1 MKLKKTDN
9 GFSFVSDGVSFD
21 FVSNTVPEEKNSV
34 FSFDIIGT
42 VPSPVLKDGDRILIP
57 MGEGIALTVG
67 EDDPITNAYGDFCSK
82 QGTLCMAIVER
93 ESKFLLISLENGI
106 YTAYDTRP
114 EDGRYKL
121 NIFTKNNMSC
131 GVSYAVFDSLKDACA
146 CHRTLHGDVIT
157 LNEKIKANSEIEKL
171 VGGAIFWIWNNNY
184 DEVMYSDYDTDVDPA
199 TGDDL
204 MRIADDLHQNGVDK
218 AMMGIFFE
226 PDSNYVEPLY
236 KRYGYISTQYD
247 NYNDVLNP
255 EMLSII
261 PNNRAKNCDY
271 TARRM
276 KDYSAGV
283 QITPTGELAK
293 AWALKGFDGV
303 MHPQNTLC
311 PVIAAQRIKEEIPQI
326 LAKYPYYKGRFIDV
340 YGCRLGTCYSEVHPS
355 TMAETLVVKNGAF
368 EAMEKMGLI
377 TGTENGFD
385 GILSHLTYSEGLH
398 SPVNLQIPDSGRKH
412 AHVMND
418 EQTAHIGKE
427 MMRPERRVPLW
438 QLVYHDCMMTFPYW
452 GDSTESTPKYTNRR
466 VLFACLFGCPP
477 LYSFS
482 VKDYE
487 ALKPSILDSYKRIS
501 QVHSKVATLKMTDY
515 EVLSEDY
522 ALQRSVFGNKYQ
534 VTVNFSDTAREYN
547 GKMLQAES
555 LVFEEI

>member
-1 MKLKKTDN
+1 MTLQKNEK
-9 GFSFVSDGVSFD
+9 GFSIALGSVSFD
-21 FVSNTVPEEKNSV
+21 FVSDQIPSCENSV
-34 FSFDIIGT
+34 YRFEITGT
-42 VPSPVLKDGDRILIP
+42 VPTPVLKDNDRILIP

-67 EDDPITNAYGDFCSK
+67 EEEPVTNAFGDFCSK
-82 QGTLCMAIVER
+82 QGTLCMVIVER
-93 ESKFLLISLENGI
+93 EGKFLLISLDNGV
-106 YTAYDTRP
+106 YSSYDTRP

-121 NIFTKNNMSC
+121 FIKNKEKC
-131 GVSYAVFDSLKDACA
+131 GVSYAAFDSLVEACA
-146 CHRTLHGDVIT
+146 CHRALHNDVIT
-157 LNEKIKANSEIEKL
+157 LKDKIKANPEIEKL
-171 VGGAIFWIWNNNY
+171 VGGGIFWIWNNNY

-199 TGDDL
+199 TGNDL
-204 MRIADDLHQNGVDK
+204 MSIADDLHKNGVDK

-226 PDSNYVEPLY
+226 PDSNFVEPLY
-236 KRYGYISTQYD
+236 KKYGYISTQYD

-261 PNNRAKNCDY
+261 PKNRAKNCDY

-293 AWALKGFDGV
+293 AWALKGFDGL
-303 MHPQNTLC
+303 MHSQNTLC
-311 PVIAAQRIKEEIPQI
+311 PVVAAQRIKEEIPQI

-355 TMAETLVVKNGAF
+355 TMAETLVVKNEAF

-385 GILSHLTYSEGLH
+385 GIVNHLTYSEGLH

-412 AHVMND
+412 AHIMND
-418 EQTAHIGKE
+418 EQSEHIGKQ
-427 MMRPERRVPLW
+427 MMRPDRRVPLW

-452 GDSTESTPKYTNRR
+452 GDSTESAPKHTNRR

-487 ALKPSILDSYKRIS
+487 ALKPAILDSYKRIGEI
-501 QVHSKVATLKMTDY
+501 HSKVATLKMTDY
-515 EVLSEDY
+515 EILSDDY
-522 ALQRSVFGNKYQ
+522 MLQRSVFGDKYQ
-534 VTVNFSDTAREYN
+534 VVVNFSDTAREYN
-547 GKMLQAES
+547 GKTIEAES
-555 LVFEEI
+555 LIFEEIK

>member
-1 MKLKKTDN
+1 MFFSKFDG
-9 GFSFVSDGVSFD
+9 GFSISHDGIGFEFISDVIPSESGEVLSLEVLGV
-21 FVSNTVPEEKNSV
+21 VPTPK
-34 FSFDIIGT
+34 
-42 VPSPVLKDGDRILIP
+42 LMDGDRILVP
-57 MGEGIALTVG
+57 VGEGIALTVG
-67 EDDPITNAYGDFCSK
+67 EDEPIENAFGDFCSK
-82 QGTLCMAIVER
+82 QGTLCMVVLER
-93 ESKFLLISLENGI
+93 NGKFLLISLENGVNSS
-106 YTAYDTRP
+106 YDTRP
-114 EDGRYKL
+114 ENGRYKL
-121 NIFTKNNMSC
+121 FIKNKMEC
-131 GVSYAVFDSLKDACA
+131 KVHYAVFDSLVDACA
-146 CHRTLHGDVIT
+146 CHRALHGGAIT
-157 LNEKIKANSEIEKL
+157 LEEKIKANPEIEKL

-184 DEVMYSDYDTDVDPA
+184 DEVMYSDYDTDVDPS

-204 MRIADDLHQNGVDK
+204 MRIADELYSNGVDK

-226 PDSNYVEPLY
+226 SDSKYVEPLY
-236 KRYGYISTQYD
+236 KKYGYISTQYD

-293 AWALKGFDGV
+293 AWAIKGFDGI
-303 MHPQNTLC
+303 MHAQNTLC

-340 YGCRLGTCYSEVHPS
+340 YGCRLGTCYSDVHPS
-355 TMAETLVVKNGAF
+355 TMANTLVVKNGAF

-385 GILSHLTYSEGLH
+385 GIVDHLTYSEGLH

-418 EQTAHIGKE
+418 EQIAHIGKQ
-427 MMRPERRVPLW
+427 MMRPDRRVPLW
-438 QLVYHDCMMTFPYW
+438 QLVYHDCMLTFPYW
-452 GDSTESTPKYTNRR
+452 GDSTESAPRYTNRR

-487 ALKPSILDSYKRIS
+487 VLKPAILDSYKRIS
-501 QVHSKVATLKMTDY
+501 EVHSKVATLKMTDY
-515 EVLSEDY
+515 RVLSDDY
-522 ALQRSVFGNKYQ
+522 SLRLSEFGGKYR
-534 VTVNFSDTAREYN
+534 VVANFSDSATEYC
-547 GKMLQAES
+547 GKMISAES
-555 LVFEEI
+555 FIFEEI

>member
-1 MKLKKTDN
+1 MKLIKTEN
-9 GFSFVSDGVSFD
+9 GFSLTLDGVGFD
-21 FVSNTVPEEKNSV
+21 FVSERIPQGGGEIFEYNAVGVIPTP
-34 FSFDIIGT
+34 I
-42 VPSPVLKDGDRILIP
+42 LKDGDRILIP

-67 EDDPITNAYGDFCSK
+67 EEEPIANAFGDFCSK

-93 ESKFLLISLENGI
+93 EGKFLLISLENGI
-106 YTAYDTRP
+106 YSAYDTRP
-114 EDGRYKL
+114 VDGRYKL
-121 NIFTKNNMSC
+121 DMFTKNNMPC
-131 GVSYAVFDSLKDACA
+131 GISYAVFDSLKDACA
-146 CHRTLHGDVIT
+146 CHRRLHGDVIT
-157 LNEKIKANSEIEKL
+157 LDEKIKANPEIEKL
-171 VGGAIFWIWNNNY
+171 AGGGIFWIWNNNY
-184 DEVMYSDYDTDVDPA
+184 DEVMYSDYDTDVNPA

-204 MRIADDLHQNGVDK
+204 MRIADDLHENGVDK

-226 PDSNYVEPLY
+226 PDSAFVEPLY
-236 KRYGYISTQYD
+236 KKYGYISTQYD

-283 QITPTGELAK
+283 QITPTGDMAK
-293 AWALKGFDGV
+293 AWALKGFDGL
-303 MHPQNTLC
+303 MHSQNTLC
-311 PVIAAQRIKEEIPQI
+311 PVVAAQRIKEEIPQI

-340 YGCRLGTCYSEVHPS
+340 YGCRLGTCYSKVHPS

-385 GILSHLTYSEGLH
+385 GIVNHLVYSEGLH

-427 MMRPERRVPLW
+427 MMRPDRRVPLW

-452 GDSTESTPKYTNRR
+452 GDSTESTPKYTKRR

-487 ALKPSILDSYKRIS
+487 ALKPAILDSYKRIS
-501 QVHSKVATLKMTDY
+501 EVHSKVATLKMTNY
-515 EVLSEDY
+515 EVLSSDY
-522 ALQRSVFGNKYQ
+522 MLQCSEFGGKYRI
-534 VTVNFSDTAREYN
+534 VVNFSDGEMEYR
-547 GKMLQAES
+547 GKKIAAES
-555 LVFEEI
+555 LIFEVI